1 MGCPIPPPHPYSDPS
16 IPPSPYTYWVNPP
29 IIFYTILYNTYLG
42 VNTEPL
48 CMRGRG
54 GVAVSG
60 GGGGGGAVCCFFANV
75 SLAVILSSC
84 CRYTSL
90 FSRPGGALS
99 LSMTNHS
106 RFLIVLRLH
115 FLQFFFSLQIFLL
128 PLFNGLFIVR
138 GQGFPLSARFSFCHI
153 GAKNV

>member
-1 MGCPIPPPHPYSDPS
+1 MGCPIPPPPTP
-16 IPPSPYTYWVNPP
+16 IQTPLFPPPLIHIGLTPP

-54 GVAVSG
+54 GG
-60 GGGGGGAVCCFFANV
+60 EEQCCFFANV
-75 SLAVILSSC
+75 SLAVFLSSC

>member
-1 MGCPIPPPHPYSDPS
+1 MWQC
-16 IPPSPYTYWVNPP
+16 
-29 IIFYTILYNTYLG
+29 L
-42 VNTEPL
+42 
-48 CMRGRG
+48 
-54 GVAVSG
+54 

-75 SLAVILSSC
+75 SLAVFLSSC